1 MAGLTRQI
9 CLVLATQNR
18 PCLLRHVQQAN
29 RAFQFS
35 CSRSFNTRVVRLAD
49 KKLERPAGIGDSS
62 AAAKKSNMGKGKGPV
77 TWVNFAMTG
86 VILLICWG
94 GWKYT
99 LAKKEAKLDKER
111 KKEIGKSMI
120 GGKFELVDGDG
131 KTRTSED
138 FLGKWVLLY
147 FGFTHCPD
155 ICPDEMEKLAE
166 VYDKL
171 TAKSKEASTPWVSEP
186 VPLFITVDPERDGV
200 KEVGEYVK
208 EFHPKFIGLTGSA
221 EKVKEA
227 CKAYRVYFS
236 AGPKSEDDD
245 YIVDHTIIIYLIGP
259 DGQFCDYYGQNKTS
273 DDIVTSTLLQM
284 GKNYQANKPGFIK
297 SLVS

>member
-1 MAGLTRQI
+1 MAGLTRQL
-9 CLVLATQNR
+9 CLLTIRNR
-18 PCLLRHVQQAN
+18 PCLLRHAPKTSK
-29 RAFQFS
+29 AFQLG
-35 CSRSFNTRVVRLAD
+35 RSFNTRAVRFAED
-49 KKLERPAGIGDSS
+49 KMKRPEGIGDSYGAS
-62 AAAKKSNMGKGKGPV
+62 KKSQAGKGKGPV
-77 TWVNFAMTG
+77 TWANFGMACL
-86 VILLICWG
+86 VLALSWG
-94 GWKYT
+94 GWQFAV
-99 LAKKEAKLDKER
+99 AKKEAKQEKER
-111 KKEIGKSMI
+111 KREIGKSLI
-120 GGKFELVDGDG
+120 GGKFELVDQDG

-138 FLGKWVLLY
+138 FHGKWVLLY

-171 TAKSKEASTPWVSEP
+171 TAKSKDPKTSWITEP
-186 VPLFITVDPERDGV
+186 VPLFITVDPGRDGV
-200 KEVGEYVK
+200 KEVGQYVK

-273 DDIVTSTLLQM
+273 DDIVTSALLQM
-284 GKNYQANKPGFIK
+284 GKYHESNKPGFIK